1 MLPKARKTMKDF
13 PGRKQFL
20 LRLSHDLHENVKSY
34 ADKEN
39 LSMTSYINGAIE
51 AYIEATNEVDEMDK
65 GNLPPKSDTGWWMN

>member
-51 AYIEATNEVDEMDK
+51 AYIEATHEVDEMDK